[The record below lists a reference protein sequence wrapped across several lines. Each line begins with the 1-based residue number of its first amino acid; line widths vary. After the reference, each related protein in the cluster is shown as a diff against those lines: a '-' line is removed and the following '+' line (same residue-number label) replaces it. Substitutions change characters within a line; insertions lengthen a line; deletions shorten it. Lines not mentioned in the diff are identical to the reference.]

1 MKRFHAGV
9 FSIVKNNVGGTTMS
23 LSKYSVILYLA
34 MISLISAQETTSEPY
49 DQLKKKIAKCAS
61 IEGVLSRM
69 ECYDQLAKSLSVDKP
84 AIEISDTPDKGSW
97 QVQVETNPIDDS
109 KTYIFYLPAESG
121 ESTYGKP
128 VVMILRYKSG
138 ETNIFVNWQSYLGSE
153 ADVLMR
159 VGKEKAKTDRW
170 SMSTDSKA
178 TFLPAKYNP
187 VEFIG
192 RLKTVETLVLQVT
205 PYGDSPIT
213 AVFNIIGFEEAIAP
227 HVEELGWD

>member
-1 MKRFHAGV
+1 
-9 FSIVKNNVGGTTMS
+9 MS

-61 IEGVLSRM
+61 IEGVLARM
-69 ECYDQLAKSLSVDKP
+69 DCYDQLAKSLSVDKP
-84 AIEISDTPDKGSW
+84 AIEISDTPNKGSW
-97 QVQVETNPIDDS
+97 KVQTTTNPIDDS
-109 KTYIFYLPAESG
+109 KTIVFVLNAESG
-121 ESTYGKP
+121 EGSFGTP
-128 VVMILRYKSG
+128 VRLVIRNLSG
-138 ETNIFVNWQSYLGSE
+138 ATNVYVNWESYLGSE

-205 PYGDSPIT
+205 PYGDSPVT
-213 AVFNIIGFEEAIAP
+213 AVFNVIGFKEAIAP